1 MTRGAR
7 PARLV
12 AVAVLGV
19 ASMAATY
26 ARLAPSL
33 AQAQDIAAPA
43 ATFASADAD
52 DTVRKAASSAAA
64 ERERGATVA
73 ARAADAAAAEA
84 PKAVAAEAPKNVPA
98 ARRCD
103 TATWLAGLGRP
114 CAVGAADRGGCCA
127 LADEPA
133 ASPSVAPVLPQKPLA
148 RTTKPLWGLAHAPA
162 NDAVMGLAFGYGAE
176 AYRVFVGSLR
186 KAGFAGDVVLATSE
200 VAKMRPGV
208 EAYLRSQ
215 RVLAYGFRFSCAS
228 MRMGRRLLGTPGGC
242 VLLDWYAAGDP
253 RRPRPLALARYEM
266 YATWLRYYD
275 ATSYALLVDTRDT
288 FFQAD
293 PFEGLKRRQPLDLYV
308 FQEHREL
315 KTIGRCPFNSG
326 WLSCF
331 DKPRGESVATWRG
344 ILDRP
349 TPLVKKHFDAPVHC
363 SGSTLGSRDGA
374 RRYVAAMLDAFDEF
388 ACHES
393 LFDAIQSD
401 QGYHNYLFLS
411 GRLGALVPNVTSVP
425 QGFGAVNTIGALNGG
440 DVPRERWGS
449 LDGRW
454 RLRHP
459 VQGFVTNWD
468 GTRSAVVHQYDRW
481 HYEMRTFVEEAFVTD
496 NFFPGRK
503 PLYVAHPPLE
513 PDDGACVDVA
523 WVNGFG
529 MTCGDLRPEHRDW
542 VDSSGALATDACCA
556 FGGGRPRRAGEPPPP
571 RAAADDLWV
580 GDDAPAREPPE
591 PPRVQPPEPPRVR
604 RSGVERRTPTKA
616 ELLAANEDDGY
627 GGDDPPPVEPPRAA
641 AEAPPPPWD
650 PNAPPGDVWVGD
662 DAGPGDNPWELADRP
677 AAAGVVADRPAAV
690 AAPAATVPR
699 RGAAHLTAERFKRRA
714 EARAEAR
721 ETRARAGPPPPR
733 EAGGGAPRVTDD
745 DGLRFL

>member
-1 MTRGAR
+1 MTAPGSPRSPPASPRSPPASPRKTPMTRGAR

-33 AQAQDIAAPA
+33 AKAQDIAAPA

-52 DTVRKAASSAAA
+52 DTVRKAASSAAHGA
-64 ERERGATVA
+64 ERPRDGRGPPPTRPPRRRRRTPQPPGRRGAATRRPGSRAWA
-73 ARAADAAAAEA
+73 ARA
-84 PKAVAAEAPKNVPA
+84 PSGPA
-98 ARRCD
+98 APRRRCS
-103 TATWLAGLGRP
+103 LR
-114 CAVGAADRGGCCA
+114 
-127 LADEPA
+127 DEPA
-133 ASPSVAPVLPQKPLA
+133 ASPSVAPVLPRKPLA

-200 VAKMRPGV
+200 AAKMRPGV

-275 ATSYALLVDTRDT
+275 ERSYALLVDTRDT

-293 PFEGLKRRQPLDLYV
+293 PFEGLKRRRPLDLYV

-331 DKPRGESVATWRG
+331 DKPRGESIAAWRG

-393 LFDAIQSD
+393 AFDAIQSD

-440 DVPRERWGS
+440 DVPKERRGS

-481 HYEMRTFVEEAFVTD
+481 HYEMRTFVEQAFVTD
-496 NFFPGRK
+496 NFFPGRE

-542 VDSSGALATDACCA
+542 
-556 FGGGRPRRAGEPPPP
+556 PPPP

-591 PPRVQPPEPPRVR
+591 PVALRPPEPRVG
-604 RSGVERRTPTKA
+604 RSGVERRAPAKA
-616 ELLAANEDDGY
+616 ELLAANVDDGY
-627 GGDDPPPVEPPRAA
+627 GGDDPPPVEPRARRPGRPA
-641 AEAPPPPWD
+641 AVGPEA
-650 PNAPPGDVWVGD
+650 APPGRR
-662 DAGPGDNPWELADRP
+662 ARSAAARPGDNPWELADR
-677 AAAGVVADRPAAV
+677 AAAV

-714 EARAEAR
+714 EARAEAS
-721 ETRARAGPPPPR
+721 EASSGYGPPAAAR
-733 EAGGGAPRVTDD
+733 NRPRVTDD

>member
-1 MTRGAR
+1 MTAPGSPRSPPASPRSPPASPRKTPMTRGAR

-33 AQAQDIAAPA
+33 AKAQDIAAPA

-52 DTVRKAASSAAA
+52 DTVRKAASSA
-64 ERERGATVA
+64 ERS
-73 ARAADAAAAEA
+73 
-84 PKAVAAEAPKNVPA
+84 A
-98 ARRCD
+98 ARR
-103 TATWLAGLGRP
+103 
-114 CAVGAADRGGCCA
+114 
-127 LADEPA
+127 
-133 ASPSVAPVLPQKPLA
+133 
-148 RTTKPLWGLAHAPA
+148 
-162 NDAVMGLAFGYGAE
+162 
-176 AYRVFVGSLR
+176 LR

-200 VAKMRPGV
+200 AAKMRPGV

-275 ATSYALLVDTRDT
+275 ERSYALLVDTRDT

-293 PFEGLKRRQPLDLYV
+293 PFEGLKRRRPLDLYV

-331 DKPRGESVATWRG
+331 DKPRGESIAAWRG

-393 LFDAIQSD
+393 AFDAIQSD

-440 DVPRERWGS
+440 D
-449 LDGRW
+449 
-454 RLRHP
+454 
-459 VQGFVTNWD
+459 GFVTNWD

-481 HYEMRTFVEEAFVTD
+481 HYEMRTFVEQAFVTD
-496 NFFPGRK
+496 NFFPGRE

-542 VDSSGALATDACCA
+542 VDS
-556 FGGGRPRRAGEPPPP
+556 
-571 RAAADDLWV
+571 
-580 GDDAPAREPPE
+580 
-591 PPRVQPPEPPRVR
+591 
-604 RSGVERRTPTKA
+604 
-616 ELLAANEDDGY
+616 
-627 GGDDPPPVEPPRAA
+627 
-641 AEAPPPPWD
+641 
-650 PNAPPGDVWVGD
+650 
-662 DAGPGDNPWELADRP
+662 
-677 AAAGVVADRPAAV
+677 
-690 AAPAATVPR
+690 
-699 RGAAHLTAERFKRRA
+699 GAAHLTAERFKRRA
-714 EARAEAR
+714 EARAEAS
-721 ETRARAGPPPPR
+721 ERARWPAAAR
-733 EAGGGAPRVTDD
+733 AAPA
-745 DGLRFL
+745 